1 LAFTAATS
9 SGEMLARF
17 IIFVFKRSHT
27 YALLVV
33 ATSNR
38 SLPRFLLR
46 GVSTP
51 LSLNSR
57 CCCAHRSN
65 SALVSSAVWASL
77 SARLLSACFAAAASF
92 WARVCLGG
100 ILLFLF
106 FLNRRLYKCDYFKK

>member
-106 FLNRRLYKCDYFKK
+106 FINRKLLNLATII